1 MQLMRHLSLLL
12 LLAATAASIS
22 GCSGSGNSTQTMTT
36 AERFQE
42 AMRLLEDKDYIK
54 AAELFDV
61 IVTQDPAADV
71 ADDAQFYLAE
81 TYYRDEQFKLAAFHY
96 NKLLRSFPS
105 SPYYKRGL
113 FQTAMCYF
121 ESSPK
126 FDRDQGDT
134 ETAIRQFKIFA
145 DLYPEDDSLN
155 TIARERVAE
164 LRDKLAQK
172 EFSIAEQYR
181 KLDDPRAA
189 LIYYQKVIDLYPD
202 SRYQVPALE
211 EKARTLKLLGR
222 DKEAMSAVQKF
233 IDENPTNPLLGR
245 IREVQQELLR

>member
-1 MQLMRHLSLLL
+1 MRHLTLFFMLV
-12 LLAATAASIS
+12 AAASGIF

-54 AAELFDV
+54 AAEMFDV

-105 SPYYKRGL
+105 SPFYKRGL
-113 FQTAMCYF
+113 FQAAMCYF

-126 FDRDQGDT
+126 FDRDQDDT
-134 ETAIRQFKIFA
+134 QTAIRQFKIFS
-145 DLYPEDDSLN
+145 DLYPDDDSLN
-155 TIARERVAE
+155 TVARERVGE
-164 LRDKLAQK
+164 LRDKMAQK

-202 SRYQVPALE
+202 SRYHVLALE

-222 DKEAMSAVQKF
+222 DKEAMDAVQKF
-233 IDENPTNPLLGR
+233 IDENPTSPLVSR
-245 IREVQQELLR
+245 VREVQQEISR